1 MGAAAIFVCFIVT
14 GFTEHSWGDEE
25 VIMMAFF
32 LSGLLMNS
40 HEEKNKDLT
49 LAS

>member
-1 MGAAAIFVCFIVT
+1 
-14 GFTEHSWGDEE
+14 
-25 VIMMAFF
+25 MAFF